1 MKNNIYSRNLDD
13 QAKIFTLAS
22 NKKYSSIFRFTVKI
36 KEEINGEILQKAV
49 ELALEKYKVYKVKI
63 KSGLFWHYLTENE
76 MNPIVLKEN
85 EKPFKKVNIKENNQ
99 YLFRVTYIENRINL
113 EVFHALTD
121 GTGAIIFLKE
131 IIYKYLELQYSK
143 DLEFVKLND
152 DEIVID
158 SENAYI
164 KNYKK
169 NVKKSFKDKKA
180 YQLQGEEV
188 EDGIIQLKHYKMN
201 LLEVKNYTK
210 QMNCSLSMYIIAMIV
225 YSIYE
230 GNYKTSK
237 DRNPINLCIPVSLQK
252 YFETDTMSNFVS
264 HITVTLNLIKNSE
277 YTFENILDIV
287 KKEFESKLSKEKM
300 VETIS
305 TESAK
310 THLPII
316 NYIPLP
322 LKKIVIGLG
331 SLKLKRNVTMTISNL
346 GRFDIDEKYSNY
358 IDDILVI
365 LSPDWAEKMKCGIC
379 SYKDN
384 LVVSFGTTLK
394 NSQIEKEFLK
404 ILEKNKIDFKFETTN
419 I

>member
-404 ILEKNKIDFKFETTN
+404 ILEKNKIDFNFETTN